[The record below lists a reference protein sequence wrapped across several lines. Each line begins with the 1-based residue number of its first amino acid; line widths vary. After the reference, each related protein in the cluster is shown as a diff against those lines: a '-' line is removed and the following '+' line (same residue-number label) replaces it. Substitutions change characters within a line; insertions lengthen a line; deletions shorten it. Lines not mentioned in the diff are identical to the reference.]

1 VPLLGFGGVV
11 SCFGRG
17 VGGRD
22 FGQPVC
28 SPVAGLEVDGLAV
41 SGIHSLVGKRFLAQR
56 SATAWHTRLIQAE
69 EALRRAREGATPE
82 GLAALDEAAEQL
94 NRLKLDLYA
103 ASEMA
108 ETITQLDSLVW
119 NAWSK
124 KIAPDSALT
133 REGAFGQALARVL
146 SEGDNEKRSKA
157 LDESE
162 RALASTRRMTAAL
175 IAAIAQAAER
185 YASRHVMRFGVDTIE
200 RVATAENGRTGAARL
215 GSNDAAAWRK
225 YKELMGET
233 AGASEANIE
242 AEILR
247 AVAEFAENLAGT
259 FASAER
265 DSLSASQR
273 EVGGGQ

>member
-1 VPLLGFGGVV
+1 MACSGRGFGPG
-11 SCFGRG
+11 FGWGRG
-17 VGGRD
+17 RSRV
-22 FGQPVC
+22 QPVC
-28 SPVAGLEVDGLAV
+28 SPLEHPAWLA
-41 SGIHSLVGKRFLAQR
+41 SGIHGLVGKRFLAQR

-69 EALRRAREGATPE
+69 EALRRAREGATAE
-82 GLAALDEAAEQL
+82 GLAALDEAAGQL
-94 NRLKLDLYA
+94 ERLKLDLYA
-103 ASEMA
+103 AAEMA
-108 ETITQLDSLVW
+108 ETITQLDQLVW

-146 SEGDNEKRSKA
+146 SEGDDERRGKA
-157 LDESE
+157 LDEAE

-200 RVATAENGRTGAARL
+200 RVATAENGRTGAARI
-215 GSNDAAAWRK
+215 GSADAAAWRK

-273 EVGGGQ
+273 DVGGSQ

>member
-1 VPLLGFGGVV
+1 M
-11 SCFGRG
+11 
-17 VGGRD
+17 
-22 FGQPVC
+22 
-28 SPVAGLEVDGLAV
+28 
-41 SGIHSLVGKRFLAQR
+41 AQR

-69 EALRRAREGATPE
+69 EALRRAAEGANPTPE
-82 GLAALDEAAEQL
+82 GKAALDEAL
-94 NRLKLDLYA
+94 GHLDRLKVDLFA
-103 ASEMA
+103 AAEMA
-108 ETITQLDSLVW
+108 ETLTQLDQLVW
-119 NAWSK
+119 GAWSK

-133 REGAFGQALARVL
+133 REGSFAQSLARVL
-146 SEGDNEKRSKA
+146 SEGDDERRGKA
-157 LDESE
+157 LDETE
-162 RALASTRRMTAAL
+162 RALASTRRITAAL

-200 RVATAENGRTGAARL
+200 KVAQAENGRTGAARI
-215 GSNDAAAWRK
+215 GNADALAWRK

-247 AVAEFAENLAGT
+247 AVAEFAEGLAGT

-273 EVGGGQ
+273 EVGGGS

>member
-1 VPLLGFGGVV
+1 MKVVLLGG
-11 SCFGRG
+11 
-17 VGGRD
+17 
-22 FGQPVC
+22 
-28 SPVAGLEVDGLAV
+28 EH
-41 SGIHSLVGKRFLAQR
+41 IHSSVGKRFLAQR
-56 SATAWHTRLIQAE
+56 TATAWHTRLIQAE

-82 GLAALDEAAEQL
+82 GLAALDEASGQL
-94 NRLKLDLYA
+94 ERLKLDLYA

-108 ETITQLDSLVW
+108 ETITQLDQLVW

-146 SEGDNEKRSKA
+146 SEGDDERRAKA
-157 LDESE
+157 LDEAE

-273 EVGGGQ
+273 DVGGGQ